1 MEVLSAS
8 QSSIE
13 RAIRVLQQGGV
24 VAHATETCYG
34 LACDLRNPA
43 AVERLFLVKER
54 PFTQPVSALFSSI
67 EEAQKFVLFSERAL
81 EIAKKHLPGPL
92 TIVLP
97 LRKDAP
103 LLIHVRPPSPTYA
116 PAGASHFASEAT
128 RDRSGGRPN
137 PLTIG
142 IRISSFPLAES
153 LVQSFG
159 GPIATTS
166 ANLHGQSNPYSVS
179 DMESQFLGKNAVPD
193 LLIDSGQLPPAPPS
207 TVVEVLGDRLKVLR
221 QGALVL

>member
-1 MEVLSAS
+1 MEIFSESPDGIARAMEVL
-8 QSSIE
+8 
-13 RAIRVLQQGGV
+13 RAGGV

-67 EEAQKFVLFSERAL
+67 EEAQTFVVFSERAL

-97 LRKDAP
+97 LQEDAP
-103 LLIHVRPPSPTYA
+103 FLIHVCPPSQSPTLIHNTA
-116 PAGASHFASEAT
+116 
-128 RDRSGGRPN
+128 
-137 PLTIG
+137 IG
-142 IRISSFPLAES
+142 IRISSSPLAQA
-153 LVQSFG
+153 LVLAFG
-159 GPIATTS
+159 SPITTTS
-166 ANLHGQSNPYSVS
+166 ANIHGEPNPYSVY
-179 DMESQFLGKNAVPD
+179 DITSQFLGKNAVPD
-193 LLIDSGQLPPAPPS
+193 LVIDSGPLPPAPPS
-207 TVVEVLGDRLKVLR
+207 TVVEVIGDRLKVLR